1 MCVSEEGGFTSDF
14 LSNHSRIAYERFL
27 GKSGETM
34 PKRTRMRCRAFYR
47 HYRERWNYRQ
57 KNAPLIGKWQ
67 KASNG
72 LSFDTK
78 H

>member
-34 PKRTRMRCRAFYR
+34 PKHIRIQCRAF
-47 HYRERWNYRQ
+47 
-57 KNAPLIGKWQ
+57 
-67 KASNG
+67 
-72 LSFDTK
+72 
-78 H
+78 